1 MSAHTKGEWVVVV
14 EPERPDEPAIM
25 VDEWYVATCH
35 DNANDGDTLANA
47 RLIAAAPELY
57 AVADDFEISGP
68 DADGLV
74 WLILHGK
81 GTSKRAM
88 INLGTA
94 DMIAAQVALYLEE
107 DRRAAIAKATG
118 ATP

>member
-47 RLIAAAPELY
+47 RLIAAAPSCTPSPM
-57 AVADDFEISGP
+57 ISKFP
-68 DADGLV
+68 ALMQ
-74 WLILHGK
+74 
-81 GTSKRAM
+81 T
-88 INLGTA
+88 
-94 DMIAAQVALYLEE
+94 ALY
-107 DRRAAIAKATG
+107 G
-118 ATP
+118 